1 MKGNLYRRTLTWPPQ
16 NAAEMLALQQKYGR
30 DADIAAAL
38 GVVAYTVERCRQ
50 RYKLPTV
57 TQSSWRRR
65 PAGKNIGEE
74 AIAEMFAGRRF
85 R

>member
-1 MKGNLYRRTLTWPPQ
+1 MTFSWPPQ

-38 GVVAYTVERCRQ
+38 GVGRHTVELCRQ
-50 RYKLPTV
+50 GYNLPTV
-57 TQSSWRRR
+57 AKEPWR
-65 PAGKNIGEE
+65 PVKAGKNINEK

>member
-1 MKGNLYRRTLTWPPQ
+1 MTLTWPPQ

-38 GVVAYTVERCRQ
+38 GVRVQPVEKCRQ
-50 RYKLPTV
+50 GYKLPTLP
-57 TQSSWRRR
+57 QSSWRPVRVVS
-65 PAGKNIGEE
+65 EE
-74 AIAEMFAGRRF
+74 AIAEMFAGRRY

>member
-1 MKGNLYRRTLTWPPQ
+1 MTLTWPPQ

-30 DADIAAAL
+30 DADISAAL
-38 GVVAYTVERCRQ
+38 GVARYTVGKWRQ

-57 TQSSWRRR
+57 TQSSRR
-65 PAGKNIGEE
+65 PAKIGEKIGKNIDDE

>member
-1 MKGNLYRRTLTWPPQ
+1 
-16 NAAEMLALQQKYGR
+16 MLALQQKYGR

-38 GVVAYTVERCRQ
+38 GVRSHVVAVFRQ
-50 RYKLPTV
+50 KYKLPTLP
-57 TQSSWRRR
+57 QSSWQ
-65 PAGKNIGEE
+65 PAKAGKNISEE

>member
-1 MKGNLYRRTLTWPPQ
+1 MTFSWPPQ

-38 GVVAYTVERCRQ
+38 GVSRHTVARCRQ
-50 RYKLPTV
+50 GYRLPTL
-57 TQSSWRRR
+57 TQRHRW
-65 PAGKNIGEE
+65 PAKAGKKISEE
-74 AIAEMFAGRRF
+74 AIAEMFAGRKF

>member
-1 MKGNLYRRTLTWPPQ
+1 MTLTWPPQ

-38 GVVAYTVERCRQ
+38 GVSRHTVGKCRQ
-50 RYKLPTV
+50 GYRLPTL
-57 TQSSWRRR
+57 TQRYRR
-65 PAGKNIGEE
+65 PAKKSKNISEE